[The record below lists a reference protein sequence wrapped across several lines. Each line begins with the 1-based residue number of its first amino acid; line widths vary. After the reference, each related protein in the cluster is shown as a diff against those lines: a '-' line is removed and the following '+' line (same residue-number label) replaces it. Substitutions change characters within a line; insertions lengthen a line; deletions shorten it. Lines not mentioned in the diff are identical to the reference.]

1 MSADF
6 LFRLV
11 EQYNQSEEQPNNQ
24 IDRQIYEWL
33 DNDQRVYRGSAAEL
47 AAAAAGRRP
56 LLVARGEYITL
67 SAAKVP
73 GRNRNTW
80 LKALPYALEEYLA
93 DDVEKLHFAP
103 GEPTPT
109 GDIPVAVVQHQL
121 LSGWLASCA
130 QAGVEPVAVIPD
142 YLLLPLSTAGSWSL
156 LLEDDRASVR
166 SGPWSGF
173 SCEVQL
179 LPLVLTR
186 ALAGTAAG
194 PPPGLQLWATDTVAA
209 DVVAGSLP
217 LPLQHADNAATPLQV
232 FADGYRHSAVINLLQ
247 GRYGY
252 QSQWRQQ
259 LRPWKMAAILAGLWC
274 GSQLLGQGIE
284 YGQLKREQ
292 TQLQQAMIETLR
304 EAVPGVRRI
313 VNPQAQ
319 LENRLQELQRHDA
332 NGVTAFFELLRHGGR
347 SLVDFQNVTLRGL
360 RYKDN
365 QLDLELEGDNL
376 AVFDQLKQ
384 QLSNQTGLR
393 VEMRVS
399 KRENRVESRLTLN
412 KG

>member
-179 LPLVLTR
+179 VLSIN
-186 ALAGTAAG
+186 
-194 PPPGLQLWATDTVAA
+194 PC
-209 DVVAGSLP
+209 
-217 LPLQHADNAATPLQV
+217 HQV
-232 FADGYRHSAVINLLQ
+232 FSHV
-247 GRYGY
+247 
-252 QSQWRQQ
+252 
-259 LRPWKMAAILAGLWC
+259 RPFAIA
-274 GSQLLGQGIE
+274 
-284 YGQLKREQ
+284 
-292 TQLQQAMIETLR
+292 
-304 EAVPGVRRI
+304 
-313 VNPQAQ
+313 
-319 LENRLQELQRHDA
+319 
-332 NGVTAFFELLRHGGR
+332 
-347 SLVDFQNVTLRGL
+347 
-360 RYKDN
+360 
-365 QLDLELEGDNL
+365 
-376 AVFDQLKQ
+376 
-384 QLSNQTGLR
+384 
-393 VEMRVS
+393 
-399 KRENRVESRLTLN
+399 
-412 KG
+412 